1 MGRRSRKRATAPASR
16 REPARAPAPEAAPAR
31 RRRGER
37 PVAPWGRFPLVEV
50 CVLLALVIGVAGF
63 ATGGD
68 QGGIMLAAAA
78 ALGSLAGLELAIRE
92 HFGGFRSHTV
102 LLAAAPGVLAMGVLF
117 FAGAPRV
124 AMLGAGIGVFAAA
137 FWALR
142 EVFKRRSGGYGFR

>member
-1 MGRRSRKRATAPASR
+1 MGRRSRKRASAPREARPPAPAS
-16 REPARAPAPEAAPAR
+16 PPPAR

-37 PVAPWGRFPLVEV
+37 PRAPWGSFPLVEL

-63 ATGGD
+63 VTGGD
-68 QGGIMLAAAA
+68 RGGIMLAAAA

-92 HFGGFRSHTV
+92 HLAGYRSHTTV
-102 LLAAAPGVLAMGVLF
+102 LAAAPAVVAMGVLF

-124 AMLGAGIGVFAAA
+124 AVLGAGIGVFAAA

-142 EVFKRRSGGYGFR
+142 ELFRRRSGGYGFR